1 MREEEVNGQI
11 QLVRQAPG
19 QTGEICFGGM
29 LATCYWKHDELTAEK
44 WVQTDN
50 GLLLII
56 EFNLTLK
63 QHSWRSWVALTGR

>member
-19 QTGEICFGGM
+19 QTGEISFGGV
-29 LATCYWKHDELTAEK
+29 LVTCYWKHDKLTAEK